1 MKRKK
6 EQRERLGV
14 MIKELFSQPQ
24 PGFYHQ
30 PVLHINCRGQIEVEN
45 CKEILLYNEEA
56 VRLDMGHWEISLFGN
71 ELELCSMGRALL
83 TLKGKV
89 FRAEFTYKE

>member
-6 EQRERLGV
+6 KEHERLGDMV
-14 MIKELFSQPQ
+14 KGLLGQPE

-45 CKEILLYNEEA
+45 CKEILLYNEEV
-56 VRLDMGHWEISLFGN
+56 VRLDLGHWEISLFGN

-83 TLKGKV
+83 TLRGKV

>member
-1 MKRKK
+1 MKHKK
-6 EQRERLGV
+6 GEREHLGAIV
-14 MIKELFSQPQ
+14 KGLFRQPE

-45 CKEILLYNEEA
+45 CKEILLYNDET
-56 VRLDMGHWEISLFGN
+56 VRLDMGHWEIALFGS

-83 TLKGKV
+83 TLRGKV

>member
-1 MKRKK
+1 M
-6 EQRERLGV
+6 
-14 MIKELFSQPQ
+14 
-24 PGFYHQ
+24 
-30 PVLHINCRGQIEVEN
+30 
-45 CKEILLYNEEA
+45 LYNEEV

-83 TLKGKV
+83 TLRGKV